1 MYACEENKPAHTHTR
16 APADNYKY
24 RRNAQNNTTRAHNI
38 KQLQTYK
45 LIVMVVYVIQIY
57 IEIVVKSVYVFCR
70 LHCDLSAS
78 YAYFRMNTVVNQKN
92 YTISTS

>member
-1 MYACEENKPAHTHTR
+1 MILVGLSLCPRNEKKHICVCVVTGDLMKMDSGEDILGDGRIKM
-16 APADNYKY
+16 DKY
-24 RRNAQNNTTRAHNI
+24 EQ
-38 KQLQTYK
+38 Q
-45 LIVMVVYVIQIY
+45 
-57 IEIVVKSVYVFCR
+57 VKSVYVFCR